1 MRARGAWHRTPVVI
15 LASVLLTACA
25 DAAPPADP
33 AELLTVRTVGLAYL
47 EENRLQEAEAE
58 FRRLVEMAPGEPLG
72 YANLGLTYLR
82 QGRLPEA
89 EIEVRRAI
97 ELQPSDADV
106 RLILIEILRS
116 QERDQEARQE
126 LQASLNV
133 DSVHVKTLYAL
144 SRLDVDSTGPG
155 PAARRAARLERLVAL
170 QPGNVTAR
178 VELVDAHLAAGAAE
192 GAAVHLEQLRQL
204 IPEIPVEGRDLFDE
218 AALAAQRGDVPVARA
233 AAFAFHNVMRTTPIY
248 QQGLLDLRGPGGV
261 LLGFPVVT
269 FSETLTAGVR
279 DPETVLAA
287 LRFTD
292 ATEIVGMPGPATG
305 EATTA
310 GRALAVAD
318 YDQDRD
324 RDVFSGGA
332 LWRND
337 PTGFV
342 DVSVEAGVAGPA
354 PDHAL
359 FGDYDNDGALD
370 LFLSRGE
377 TGVLY
382 RNSGDGTFEDVSGQL
397 EVSLAGGAP
406 LFIDFD
412 QDGDLDLV
420 VAGSES
426 TAMYRNDLDGTF
438 TDVRARAGAGT
449 AVGGVAGAAAFGDF
463 DDDDDLEL
471 VVSSASATLL
481 FDNLRSGVFVDVTEQ
496 RGIAP
501 GDAGVLRVGDYD
513 NDGLLD
519 LLTAPR
525 GGRGLQLQMNQGDG
539 AFALDQRPEAL
550 LEGAATL
557 IIHDAAFVD
566 FDNDGWLDVV
576 LVGESE
582 DGGAGVIRL
591 FRSSASGRF
600 DDLSD
605 LVPGDLPPL
614 RRLAFADFGDDGDL
628 DLFVSAADGSTRLI
642 RNDGGNANRYLKMQ
656 LVGLSTGSGKNNH
669 FGIGAKIEV
678 RAGALYQT
686 RLVTGPEIHIG
697 LGQHGRADVVRVRWT
712 NGVPQNL
719 FYPNANQS
727 VVEEQILKGS
737 CPFLYTWNGERFEF
751 LTDLMWKSALGMP
764 MGLMAQGGTAYAPP
778 NASQG
783 FVKIP
788 GDALRARDGAYQLQI
803 TGELWE
809 VFYIDEV
816 ELVVVDHPDSVDVFV
831 DERFVFPE
839 PNLPLVLHQVSEP
852 RTPLSALDGRG
863 FDVLSKLLQADDQYV
878 DELTPDRYQGVS
890 ALHDLVLDLGAFP
903 QAASVELF
911 LRGWIFPTDASINVA
926 LSQSETLATT
936 MPYVEVVSASGEW
949 VTAVEALSFPAGKNK
964 VVIQDLSGL
973 FPTDDHR
980 VRIRTNMN
988 IYWDHAFFTVGETT
1002 APVRVTTLQPS
1013 AADFHFRGFSQMY
1026 RKGGRFGP
1034 HWFDYASVTEES
1046 PWRPIIGAYTR
1057 YGDVLE
1063 LVRESDDI
1071 YPIMGPGDEIALRFD
1086 VAEAPAL
1093 PEGWTRDFMIY
1104 TDGWIKDADLNTADG
1119 WRVEPL
1125 PFHAMSE
1132 YPYGPTEAYPHP
1144 DVVRRYHTR
1153 AQAPA
1158 AALGGSPAPER
1169 H

>member
-1 MRARGAWHRTPVVI
+1 MNVRSARRRAPSLM
-15 LASVLLTACA
+15 LASLLLTVCA
-25 DAAPPADP
+25 DADAPADP
-33 AELLTVRTVGLAYL
+33 AALLTVRTLGLAYL
-47 EENRLQEAEAE
+47 EENQLPEAEAE
-58 FRRLVEMAPGEPLG
+58 FQRLVEMAPGEPLG

-82 QGRLPEA
+82 QGRLADA
-89 EIEVRRAI
+89 ETELRHAI
-97 ELQPSDADV
+97 ELLPSDPDV
-106 RLILIEILRS
+106 RLILVEILRS
-116 QERDQEARQE
+116 QERELEARQE
-126 LQASLNV
+126 LEASLLI
-133 DSVHVKTLYAL
+133 DSSHVKTLYAL
-144 SRLDVDSTGPG
+144 ATLDADSTDAG
-155 PAARRAARLERLVAL
+155 PAARRAAQLERVVAL
-170 QPGNVTAR
+170 QPGNVSAR
-178 VELVDAHLAAGAAE
+178 VQLVDAHLAAGAAE
-192 GAAVHLEQLRQL
+192 GASIHLGQIRQL
-204 IPEIPVEGRDLFDE
+204 VPEIPVEGRDLFE
-218 AALAAQRGDVPVARA
+218 QASLAAQRGDAA
-233 AAFAFHNVMRTTPIY
+233 GAQGAAFAFHNVMRTTPIY
-248 QQGLLDLRGPGGV
+248 QQGLLELRGPGGV
-261 LLGFPVVT
+261 LFGFPVVT
-269 FSETLTAGVR
+269 FSETLTPGVR

-292 ATEIVGMPGPATG
+292 VTQTVGMPGPG
-305 EATTA
+305 A
-310 GRALAVAD
+310 GGGRSLAVAD
-318 YDQDRD
+318 YDGDGD

-342 DVSVEAGVAGPA
+342 DVSTQAGVTGSA

-370 LFLSRGE
+370 LFLSRGA
-377 TGVLY
+377 TGVLF
-382 RNSGDGTFEDVSGQL
+382 RNLGDGTFEDVSAQL

-420 VAGSES
+420 VAGSLS
-426 TAMYRNDLDGTF
+426 TGMYRNDLDGTF
-438 TDVRARAGAGT
+438 TDVRGRAGTEAAT
-449 AVGGVAGAAAFGDF
+449 GGVQGAAAFGDF

-471 VVSSASATLL
+471 IFSGASTTSL
-481 FDNLRSGVFVDVTEQ
+481 FDNQRSGVFVEVSDA
-496 RGIAP
+496 RGLTP
-501 GDAGVLRVGDYD
+501 GSAGVVRVGDYN
-513 NDGLLD
+513 NDGFLD

-525 GGRGLQLQMNQGDG
+525 GGRGLVLHLNDGDG
-539 AFALDQRPEAL
+539 GFAVDERPTVL

-557 IIHDAAFVD
+557 IIHDAALVD

-582 DGGAGVIRL
+582 DGGAGAIRL
-591 FRSSASGRF
+591 FRSSSAGRF
-600 DDLSD
+600 DDLSS
-605 LVPGDLPPL
+605 LVQGELPAL
-614 RRLAFADFGDDGDL
+614 RRLEFADFGDDGDL
-628 DLFVSAADGSTRLI
+628 DLFVSAVDGSVRLI

-678 RAGALYQT
+678 RAGGLYQT
-686 RLVTGPEIHIG
+686 RVVTGPEIHIG
-697 LGQHGRADVVRVRWT
+697 LGQHSRADVVRVRWT

-727 VVEEQILKGS
+727 MIEEQILKGS

-778 NASQG
+778 AASQG

-788 GDALRARDGAYQLQI
+788 GHALQPRDGAYELQI

-839 PNLPLVLHQVSEP
+839 PNPPLVLHQVAEQ
-852 RTPLSALDGRG
+852 RTPLSAVDGHG
-863 FDVLSKLLQADDQYV
+863 TDVLPRLLHADDRYV
-878 DELTPDRYQGVS
+878 DEFLPDRYQGVS
-890 ALHDLVLDLGAFP
+890 ALHDLVLDLGAFAVDAP
-903 QAASVELF
+903 VELY

-926 LSQSETLATT
+926 LSQSETLGTI
-936 MPYVEVVSASGEW
+936 MPYLEVIDVSGAW

-964 VVIQDLSGL
+964 VVVQDLSGL
-973 FPTDDHR
+973 FRSEDHR

-988 IYWDHAFFTVGETT
+988 IYWDHAFFTVGAVT
-1002 APVRVTTLQPS
+1002 APIEVTTLQPV
-1013 AADFHFRGFSQMY
+1013 AADFHYRGFSELY

-1034 HWFDYASVTEES
+1034 HWFDYASVSTQS
-1046 PWRPIIGAYTR
+1046 PWRPIVGAYTR
-1057 YGDVLE
+1057 YGSVLD
-1063 LVRESDDI
+1063 LVSESDDI
-1071 YPIMGPGDEIALRFD
+1071 YPIMGPGDEITLRFD
-1086 VAEAPAL
+1086 AAKAPPL

-1104 TDGWIKDADLNTADG
+1104 SDGWIKDADLNTADG

-1132 YPYGPTEAYPHP
+1132 YPYGPSEVYPHP
-1144 DVVRRYHTR
+1144 DIVRRYHTR
-1153 AQAPA
+1153 APTPMAV
-1158 AALGGSPAPER
+1158 LGGGSR
-1169 H
+1169 

>member
-1 MRARGAWHRTPVVI
+1 MSARRTRRHA
-15 LASVLLTACA
+15 LSAVLTSALVTACT
-25 DAAPPADP
+25 DAPPPADP
-33 AELLTVRTVGLAYL
+33 GELLTVRTVGLAYL

-58 FRRLVEMAPGEPLG
+58 FQRLVQMAPGEPLG

-82 QGRLPEA
+82 QGRLTEA
-89 EIEVRRAI
+89 ETEVRRAI
-97 ELQPSDADV
+97 ELLPPDADV
-106 RLILIEILRS
+106 RLILVEILRS
-116 QERDQEARQE
+116 QERDLEARQE
-126 LQASLNV
+126 LEASLLV
-133 DSVHVKTLYAL
+133 DSSHVKTLYAL
-144 SRLDVDSTGPG
+144 ARLDADSTGAG
-155 PAARRAARLERLVAL
+155 PAARRAALLERVVAL
-170 QPGNVTAR
+170 QPGNVSAR
-178 VELVDAHLAAGAAE
+178 VQLVDAHLAAGEAE
-192 GAAVHLEQLRQL
+192 GAAIHLDQLRQL
-204 IPEIPVEGRDLFDE
+204 VPEIPVEGRDLFE
-218 AALAAQRGDVPVARA
+218 QAALAAQRGDA
-233 AAFAFHNVMRTTPIY
+233 AGAQGAALAFHNVMRTTPIY
-248 QQGLLDLRGPGGV
+248 QQGLLELRGPGGV

-269 FSETLTAGVR
+269 FSETLGAEIR

-292 ATEIVGMPGPATG
+292 VTETVGMPGP
-305 EATTA
+305 
-310 GRALAVAD
+310 GRGGGLAFAVAD
-318 YDQDRD
+318 YDGDGDRD
-324 RDVFSGGA
+324 IFSGGA

-342 DVSVEAGVAGPA
+342 DVSVQAGVTGSA

-359 FGDYDNDGALD
+359 FGDYDNDGVLD

-377 TGVLY
+377 DGVLF
-382 RNSGDGTFEDVSGQL
+382 RNLGNGTFEDVSAQL
-397 EVSLAGGAP
+397 GVSLEGGVP

-420 VAGSES
+420 ISGSQS

-438 TDVRARAGAGT
+438 TDVSARAGTEAATGGMQG
-449 AVGGVAGAAAFGDF
+449 AVAFGDF

-471 VVSSASATLL
+471 VFSGASATRI
-481 FDNLRSGVFVDVTEQ
+481 FDNRRSGVFVDVSEE
-496 RGIAP
+496 RGIMP
-501 GDAGVLRVGDYD
+501 GGAGVVRVGDYN
-513 NDGLLD
+513 NDGALD
-519 LLTAPR
+519 LLTARR
-525 GGRGLQLQMNQGDG
+525 GGRGLVLHLNDGDG
-539 AFALDQRPEAL
+539 AFAVDERPTAL

-582 DGGAGVIRL
+582 DGEAGAMRL
-591 FRSSASGRF
+591 FRNSASGRF

-605 LVPGDLPPL
+605 LVQGELPPL
-614 RRLAFADFGDDGDL
+614 RRLEFADFGDDGDL
-628 DLFVSAADGSTRLI
+628 DLFVSAVDGSVRLI
-642 RNDGGNANRYLKMQ
+642 RNDGGNANRYLKMR

-678 RAGALYQT
+678 RAGGLYQA

-697 LGQHGRADVVRVRWT
+697 LGQHSRADVVRVRWT

-727 VVEEQILKGS
+727 MIEEQILKGS
-737 CPFLYTWNGERFEF
+737 CPFLYTWTGERFEF

-778 NASQG
+778 YASQG
-783 FVKIP
+783 FIKIP
-788 GDALRARDGAYQLQI
+788 GHALQPRDGVYELQI

-831 DERFVFPE
+831 DERFVFAE
-839 PNLPLVLHQVSEP
+839 PNPPLVLHQVAEK
-852 RTPLSALDGRG
+852 RTPLSAVDGYG
-863 FDVLSKLLQADDQYV
+863 TDVLPRLLHADDRYV
-878 DELTPDRYQGVS
+878 DEFLPDRYQGVS
-890 ALHDLVLDLGAFP
+890 ALHDLVLDLGPF
-903 QAASVELF
+903 AADTSVELY

-926 LSQSETLATT
+926 LSQSETLGTI
-936 MPYVEVVSASGEW
+936 MPYVEVVDASGAW

-964 VVIQDLSGL
+964 IVVQDLSGL

-988 IYWDHAFFTVGETT
+988 IYWDQAFFTVGEVA
-1002 APVRVTTLQPS
+1002 APIEVTTLQPF
-1013 AADFHFRGFSQMY
+1013 AADLHFRGFSEVY

-1034 HWFDYASVTEES
+1034 HWFDYASVSTES
-1046 PWRPIIGAYTR
+1046 PWRPIVGSYTR
-1057 YGDVLE
+1057 YGSVLE
-1063 LVRESDDI
+1063 LVVESDDI
-1071 YPIMGPGDEIALRFD
+1071 YPIMGPGDEITFRFD
-1086 VAEAPAL
+1086 GTAAPPL

-1132 YPYGPTEAYPHP
+1132 YPYGPSETYPHP
-1144 DVVRRYHTR
+1144 DIARRYHTR
-1153 AQAPA
+1153 APTPVPA
-1158 AALGGSPAPER
+1158 LAGRGGIGS
-1169 H
+1169 